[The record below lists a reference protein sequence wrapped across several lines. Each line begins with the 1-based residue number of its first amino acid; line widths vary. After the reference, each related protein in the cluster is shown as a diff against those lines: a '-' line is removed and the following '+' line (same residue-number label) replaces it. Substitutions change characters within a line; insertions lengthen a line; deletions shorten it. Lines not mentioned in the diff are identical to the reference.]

1 MKQLPP
7 LSGLQAFEATAK
19 HSSFTRAAVE
29 LGITQAAVSQRVRN
43 LEELIGAKLF
53 IRDGNSVTLTEAAQ
67 DFLPCVRGIF
77 GELRLATDRLGH
89 YDRGDVLCIACTG
102 SFSIKC
108 LIPLLPRFRAKYP
121 DVNIKIRK
129 LSSLDHEHS
138 GYDIA
143 IQYGKGSLAGKR
155 VERLCREEVFPVCS
169 PEVAKS
175 LRTPADLSR
184 HTIIRVVS
192 PVFTWDEWPR
202 WLDAAGYPDTRIT
215 QELACDIFF
224 PSLQAAI
231 AGLGIVMGRNILVQ
245 QDIDAGLLVEPF
257 STRLITNSGYYLSL
271 SATAERERR
280 PTVTAF
286 RDWLMETIQA
296 TMVESCL
303 GEKAVRRRVDA
314 RVA

>member
-19 HSSFTRAAVE
+19 YSSFTRAAVE

-53 IRDGNSVTLTEAAQ
+53 IRDGNSVKLTEAAE
-67 DFLPCVRGIF
+67 DFLSSVRRIF
-77 GELRLATDRLGH
+77 GELRLATERLGH
-89 YDRGDVLCIACTG
+89 YDRGDVLCVACTG

-108 LIPLLPRFRAKYP
+108 LIPLLPKFRAKYP
-121 DVNIKIRK
+121 DINIKIRK
-129 LSSLDHEHS
+129 LSSLDHERS

-143 IQYGKGSLAGKR
+143 IQYGKGDLAGKR
-155 VERLCREEVFPVCS
+155 VERVCREEVFPVCS
-169 PEVAKS
+169 PALVKTPEGV
-175 LRTPADLSR
+175 RTPADLSR

-215 QELACDIFF
+215 QELFCDVFF

-231 AGLGIVMGRNILVQ
+231 AGLGIVMGRNILVK
-245 QDIDAGLLVEPF
+245 QDIDAGLLLEPF
-257 STRLITNSGYYLSL
+257 STRLTTNSGYYLSL

-280 PTVTAF
+280 PAVTAF
-286 RDWLMETIQA
+286 RDWLLETVQEA
-296 TMVESCL
+296 MA
-303 GEKAVRRRVDA
+303 EKPPRALRLRSIA
-314 RVA
+314 S